1 MVGYTNQENMVDKG
15 GIYILV
21 FGKINKLVI
30 QNKQL
35 IGNRVCWIKLHGLQR
50 KDLGITKIYIYIY
63 IYIYAHTK

>member
-1 MVGYTNQENMVDKG
+1 MVDKG

-21 FGKINKLVI
+21 FGKISKLVV

-50 KDLGITKIYIYIY
+50 KDLRIIN
-63 IYIYAHTK
+63 IYAHNK

>member
-21 FGKINKLVI
+21 FGKINKLVV

-35 IGNRVCWIKLHGLQR
+35 IGNRVSWIKLHGLQR
-50 KDLGITKIYIYIY
+50 KDLGIISIYIYLY
-63 IYIYAHTK
+63 ICTH

>member
-1 MVGYTNQENMVDKG
+1 MVGYTNQENMFDIG

-21 FGKINKLVI
+21 FGKFSKLVV

-50 KDLGITKIYIYIY
+50 KDLGITN
-63 IYIYAHTK
+63 IYAHSK